1 MRSGGGRDCG
11 VGARLERRRVSK
23 STSVEKALC
32 RSNSKSRLL
41 SISPPSCGHDDVIEA
56 SSSMLSSAGKRSELP
71 IRHRFCPW
79 DGFEFKVRV

>member
-1 MRSGGGRDCG
+1 VRSGGGRDCG